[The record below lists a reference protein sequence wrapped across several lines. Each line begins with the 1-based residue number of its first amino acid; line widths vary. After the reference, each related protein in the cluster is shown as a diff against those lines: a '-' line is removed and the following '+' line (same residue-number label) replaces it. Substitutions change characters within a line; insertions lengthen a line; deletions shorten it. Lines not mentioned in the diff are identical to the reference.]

1 MPVNDQTAGFYL
13 REIEAHCQYALE
25 AILQLN
31 FCFNAYIKNQEGQA
45 DDKQQRFLQ
54 NEVFRALHSFV
65 HHTSHVAG
73 TLWPRGEDAPTSRG
87 SDLCARVDI
96 DPNSLINAPQIHA
109 ASERF
114 AQRLTAWIGDDP
126 GTRSA
131 EVGIGPLESG
141 PASQSNILCW
151 YDPNDKWFVYL
162 GQAYDVQNL
171 ATAMEDLLP
180 AVEAALD
187 ALDS

>member
-1 MPVNDQTAGFYL
+1 MNDQMAGFYL
-13 REIEAHCQYALE
+13 REIDAQCRYALG

-31 FCFNAYIKNQEGQA
+31 YGFEAYLKSQEGQA
-45 DDKQQRFLQ
+45 EEEQQRFLQ
-54 NEVFRALHSFV
+54 HEIFRALHSFV
-65 HHTSHVAG
+65 HHTGNVASL
-73 TLWPRGEDAPTSRG
+73 LWPRGEDAPASRG

-96 DPNSLINAPQIHA
+96 DPNSLLNTPQIHA
-109 ASERF
+109 ESERF

-126 GTRSA
+126 ATRSE

-141 PASQSNILCW
+141 SGNQKNILCW

-171 ATAMEDLLP
+171 ATAIEDLRP
-180 AVEAALD
+180 AVNAALEV
-187 ALDS
+187 LDT

>member
-1 MPVNDQTAGFYL
+1 MAGFYL
-13 REIEAHCQYALE
+13 REIDAQCRYALG

-31 FCFNAYIKNQEGQA
+31 YGFEAYLKSQEGQA
-45 DDKQQRFLQ
+45 EEEQQRFLQ
-54 NEVFRALHSFV
+54 HEIFRALHSFV
-65 HHTSHVAG
+65 HHTGNVASL
-73 TLWPRGEDAPTSRG
+73 LWPRGEDAPASRG

-96 DPNSLINAPQIHA
+96 DPNSLLNTPQIHA
-109 ASERF
+109 ESERF

-126 GTRSA
+126 ATRSE

-141 PASQSNILCW
+141 SGNQKNILCW

-171 ATAMEDLLP
+171 ATAIEDLRP
-180 AVEAALD
+180 AVNAALEV
-187 ALDS
+187 LDT